1 MSAYSKILLIGNES
15 KDGLEDIYVEILQ
28 GEGEKRW
35 YEAKYDEEK
44 IKRLGNIS
52 SVIPVDR
59 DDPNSILD
67 ACIAFA
73 PNLFE
78 NCPSLKSVEQE
89 VQDINMLDFSTGE
102 HVPESWNKLRN
113 EAKKDLKNIHI
124 YEADIKRYKLS
135 DENKISYTTFL

>member
-1 MSAYSKILLIGNES
+1 MAAYSKILLIGHES
-15 KDGLEDIYVEILQ
+15 KDGLEDIYLEILQ

-44 IKRLGNIS
+44 INRLGSVS

-73 PNLFE
+73 PKLFE
-78 NCPSLKSVEQE
+78 DCPSLNDVKSELKGK
-89 VQDINMLDFSTGE
+89 NMIDFSTGDN
-102 HVPESWNKLRN
+102 VPKSWNKLRE
-113 EAKKDLKNIHI
+113 EAKKDLKDIHI
-124 YEADIKRYKLS
+124 YEASIKRHKLLS
-135 DENKISYTTFL
+135 ENIN

>member
-44 IKRLGNIS
+44 IKRLGNVS

-73 PNLFE
+73 PKLFE
-78 NCPSLKSVEQE
+78 NCPSLKSVKEE
-89 VQDINMLDFSTGE
+89 VKDTNMIDFSTGE
-102 HVPESWNKLRN
+102 HVPKSWNKLRN
-113 EAKKDLKNIHI
+113 EAKKDLENIHI
-124 YEADIKRYKLS
+124 YQADIKRCKLL
-135 DENKISYTTFL
+135 DDTFIVLS